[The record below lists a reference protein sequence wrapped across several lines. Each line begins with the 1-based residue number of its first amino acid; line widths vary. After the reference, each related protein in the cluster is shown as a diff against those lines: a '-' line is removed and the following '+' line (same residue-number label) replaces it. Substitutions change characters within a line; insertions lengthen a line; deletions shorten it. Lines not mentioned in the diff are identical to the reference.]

1 MCRTVYDWMVEADSG
16 SWAPWDVVVPEFKYQ
31 RTAPFFNL
39 IVPTVDTARMKYI
52 LKADAEAGFHALIG
66 GNSGVGKTVIIKVI
80 AKHQQWQDN
89 SV

>member
-1 MCRTVYDWMVEADSG
+1 MVEADSG